1 MKTLTQKQLITDLDY
16 FYTKLVEMHPDPF
29 KYIKRGEILSYIE
42 ETKTASE
49 NLKLEEFGI
58 RLMKLLARLND
69 GHTEVGASDDVL
81 GILNYPFKFK
91 YITDGYYVISA
102 SKEYRKYL
110 GSKLLGINNKTISEI
125 ENLLGVII
133 PIENE
138 TSLKYYLPTKL
149 VEPKLLNYFEITNG
163 NNAEFTFQ
171 KDGKNF
177 VVEVPALDYNTELI
191 DIFST
196 IKGLELTLEKK
207 ENYWVKSMS
216 KLDAA
221 YLQYNDCK
229 EREDYTM
236 NQVVKDI
243 ESYNISN
250 LIIDLRNNRGGDSD
264 VLNPLLRYVKREQ
277 DNIRTFVLVGTD
289 TYSSAIYNLIQLTRF
304 KNITTLG
311 DIPHGN
317 PTHYGQVRSFE
328 LPHSKIK
335 VFTSTRTFTF
345 KEYRLG
351 QVFKPSYIVK
361 QIPEELFA
369 GKDTQFSFLKR
380 NLF

>member
-1 MKTLTQKQLITDLDY
+1 
-16 FYTKLVEMHPDPF
+16 
-29 KYIKRGEILSYIE
+29 
-42 ETKTASE
+42 
-49 NLKLEEFGI
+49 
-58 RLMKLLARLND
+58 
-69 GHTEVGASDDVL
+69 
-81 GILNYPFKFK
+81 
-91 YITDGYYVISA
+91 
-102 SKEYRKYL
+102 
-110 GSKLLGINNKTISEI
+110 
-125 ENLLGVII
+125 
-133 PIENE
+133 
-138 TSLKYYLPTKL
+138 
-149 VEPKLLNYFEITNG
+149 
-163 NNAEFTFQ
+163 
-171 KDGKNF
+171 
-177 VVEVPALDYNTELI
+177 
-191 DIFST
+191 
-196 IKGLELTLEKK
+196 
-207 ENYWVKSMS
+207 
-216 KLDAA
+216 
-221 YLQYNDCK
+221 
-229 EREDYTM
+229 M